1 MKKLLMSAIVA
12 GTLASSA
19 SAWDWCSTESQIGVV
34 AGSMGTGMAVVSGA
48 AGGVP
53 GLIVGAVLNQWLCYA
68 TEPQQNTESTEPKTL
83 TQTELKTTALAEVQT
98 IYFDFDSVV
107 LDEEA
112 KADIEDNTDVIKL
125 TQASIRI
132 EGNADSRGSDE
143 YNYALALKRAE
154 TVKSRLI
161 SNGVTNP
168 LEVISYGEAKP
179 VCAESTE
186 DCFDKNRRVE
196 FRIAD

>member
-19 SAWDWCSTESQIGVV
+19 SAWDWCSTESQIGIV
-34 AGSMGTGMAVVSGA
+34 AGSMGTSMAVVSGA

-53 GLIVGAVLNQWLCYA
+53 GLIVGAVLNQWLCEA

-83 TQTELKTTALAEVQT
+83 TQTELKTTALADVQT

-112 KADIEDNTDVIKL
+112 KADIEDNADVIKL

-161 SNGVTNP
+161 SNGVTNS

-186 DCFDKNRRVE
+186 DCFNKNRRVE